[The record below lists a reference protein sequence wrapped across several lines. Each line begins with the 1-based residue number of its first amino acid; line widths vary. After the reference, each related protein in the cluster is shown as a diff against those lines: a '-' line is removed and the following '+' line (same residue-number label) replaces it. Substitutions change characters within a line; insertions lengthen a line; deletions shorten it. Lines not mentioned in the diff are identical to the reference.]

1 MHGIKIIWKILTF
14 NYRNGSWLTAIIFYL
29 SKKPDRICRKHW
41 SPNRYEIELHLPLF
55 PSNLH
60 SSQDE
65 LARAS

>member
-41 SPNRYEIELHLPLF
+41 SPNRYEIELQLLAFSFKFTFEPRWIG
-55 PSNLH
+55 PS
-60 SSQDE
+60 
-65 LARAS
+65 